1 MTLMRYLTPATWGIT
16 TRLVLIATVP
26 SFLLF
31 LVLISLA
38 YISNKAELREDL
50 EHHGSIT
57 AGALAQASQY
67 GLVSGNTAY
76 LDATTIQIMNT
87 DQSIVGIEILDASRA
102 SVLTAGTIRGPDV
115 SVFERS
121 VEALVPDVNLFSES
135 GPHVALP
142 VQPQTTFRTG
152 RVAGYVRVALS
163 PVPAFAA
170 KRVRLY
176 WSALAAAAASL
187 GCALAGLLLAQRL
200 RAPLHRAM
208 QSLRNIRQG
217 QFALAPDPTATGEL
231 GELQTTIVDMARGL
245 QVRRAELEA
254 EVANRTNE
262 LQLAVEQLAASD
274 AEKRR
279 LIAQG
284 NSLIEDERQRIA
296 LEIHDHLNASLLVV
310 KLDAQHIHDLNAK
323 ASHPQG
329 ADIAELANRIA
340 DTASQ
345 LYSSGRSLIKQLRPE
360 VIDTLG
366 IASALAE
373 MVRQFDR
380 MHPTCRVAFDRSPAF
395 PDLQGTLAITAY
407 RVTQEALTNI
417 GKHAHA
423 TQARVA
429 LGVDP
434 ETGGAQVIVE
444 DNGCGFEPEAAGA
457 RGLGLIG
464 IKERVFSVGGSVV
477 LRAGLGRGTFLCIT
491 LPAGLGAGAN

>member
-1 MTLMRYLTPATWGIT
+1 MRYLNPATWGIT
-16 TRLVLIATVP
+16 TRLVLIATIP

-31 LVLISLA
+31 LVLTSLA
-38 YISNKAELREDL
+38 YVSSKAELREDL

-76 LDATTIQIMNT
+76 LDAAAIQIMKN
-87 DQSIVGIEILDASRA
+87 DQSVVGIEILDAGHA
-102 SVLTAGTIRGPDV
+102 SVLTAGTIRGRDV
-115 SVFERS
+115 LVFERA

-142 VQPQTTFRTG
+142 VQPQTTFRAG
-152 RVAGYVRVALS
+152 RVAGYVIVALS
-163 PVPAFAA
+163 PAHAFAD

-176 WSALAAAAASL
+176 WSALAAAIASL
-187 GCALAGLLLAQRL
+187 VCALAGLLLAQRL
-200 RAPLHRAM
+200 RAPLRRAM

-217 QFALAPDPTATGEL
+217 QFAFAPDPTATGEL
-231 GELQTTIVDMARGL
+231 GELQTAIVDMARGL

-254 EVANRTNE
+254 QVASRTND
-262 LQLAVEQLAASD
+262 LQLLIEQLAAAD

-284 NSLIEDERQRIA
+284 NSLVEDERQRIA

-310 KLDAQHIHDLNAK
+310 KLDAQHIRDLNAK
-323 ASHPQG
+323 ASNPQG

-360 VIDTLG
+360 AIDTLG

-380 MHPTCRVAFDRSPAF
+380 MYPACRVEFDRSPAF

-423 TQARVA
+423 TQARVT
-429 LGVDP
+429 LGIDQK
-434 ETGGAQVIVE
+434 TSRAQIVVE

-464 IKERVFSVGGSVV
+464 IKERVFSVGGSVL

-491 LPAGLGAGAN
+491 LPTD